1 MPQASTLSP
10 RVIGVPDIVTL
21 GAVRGSPPL
30 TAHARLL
37 GSRIDTRD
45 LVADRRIAAHAEGMG
60 LTIVFRFGVVVTIYA
75 GNEATVLFDEALGP
89 YVVEPTTIREH
100 ETARIELFP
109 DNGDKVGPEGQIV
122 LAAVSQ
128 ERLVLVG
135 IMLARSVLLARD
147 EILIGEAFDR
157 IAPLVADLQ
166 ENGRAQLPIRSA
178 MRLVGNVLAARHRVT
193 GTAQVDERPDLLWD
207 HPELDR
213 LYSRM
218 KVEYELKERDEVL
231 QRKLGA
237 LGDFTEALL
246 DVVQDK
252 RAFRVE
258 IAIIALIAFEAALSL
273 FNVLAR

>member
-1 MPQASTLSP
+1 MAQPSALSS
-10 RVIGVPDIVTL
+10 RVVGIPDIVTL
-21 GAVRGSPPL
+21 GDIRGGPPL
-30 TAHARLL
+30 TVQARLL

-45 LVADRRIAAHAEGMG
+45 LAGDRAIAAHAEVAG
-60 LTIVFRFGVVVTIYA
+60 LTIVFRFGVVVTIGA
-75 GNEATVLFDEALGP
+75 GNEPVASFDEALRP
-89 YVVEPTTIREH
+89 YVIDPTAVREH
-100 ETARIELFP
+100 ESARIELRP
-109 DNGDKVGPEGQIV
+109 DGGDRIGPEGEIQ
-122 LAAVSQ
+122 LAALGHD
-128 ERLVLVG
+128 RLLLVG

-147 EILIGEAFDR
+147 EFLIGEAFDR

-166 ENGRAQLPIRSA
+166 ENGRAQLSIRSA

-213 LYSRM
+213 LYSRLE
-218 KVEYELKERDEVL
+218 VEYELKERDEVL

-237 LGDFTEALL
+237 LSDFTEALL

-273 FNVLAR
+273 FNVLTR